1 MTYQNN
7 TRGGQGGYNRP
18 PQSAP
23 ESLPLD
29 KIKLSAPDGALFDT
43 TANACAFAV
52 SENGK
57 RDKDKNK
64 ATQLRRF
71 YDEVCL
77 WEEKVRVNESRFN
90 EFLPFIKMLNAK
102 VAYAKGRNLVDS
114 SFADLMETCLKQV
127 TSPAT
132 FYAFKTFFE
141 AFMGF
146 YKMHKPK

>member
-7 TRGGQGGYNRP
+7 SRGGQGGYNRP
-18 PQSAP
+18 PQPALEP
-23 ESLPLD
+23 LPLG
-29 KIKLSAPDGALFDT
+29 KIKLITPDGDLFSD
-43 TANACAFAV
+43 TANECAKAV
-52 SENGK
+52 AANGG
-57 RDKDKNK
+57 RDKNK
-64 ATQLRRF
+64 GTQLRRF

-77 WEEKVRVNESRFN
+77 WEEKVRVYEARFH

-102 VAYAKGRNLVDS
+102 VAYAKGRNLVDA
-114 SFADLMETCLKQV
+114 SFAELMETCLKQV

-132 FYAFKTFFE
+132 FYVFKTFFE